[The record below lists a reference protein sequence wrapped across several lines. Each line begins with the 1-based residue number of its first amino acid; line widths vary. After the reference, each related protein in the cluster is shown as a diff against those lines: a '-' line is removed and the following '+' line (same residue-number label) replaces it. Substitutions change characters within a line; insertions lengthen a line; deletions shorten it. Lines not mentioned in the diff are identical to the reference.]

1 MKDEVQKVKYDLIER
16 DDEISRLQLEVN
28 SVKIKVQNQM
38 QQQYTEQVY

>member
-38 QQQYTEQVY
+38 